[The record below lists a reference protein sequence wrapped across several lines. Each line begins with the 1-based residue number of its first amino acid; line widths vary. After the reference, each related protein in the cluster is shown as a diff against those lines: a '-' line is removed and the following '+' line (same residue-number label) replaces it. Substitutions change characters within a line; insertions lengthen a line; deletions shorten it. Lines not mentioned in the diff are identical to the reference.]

1 LLFNSSAKMRHLVL
15 IVATVIASTQV
26 SPCKVPILS
35 DTNQAVLTDKQIQ
48 QLQKHTKVC
57 RAETGVSLE
66 LIAKAR
72 NGDFA
77 DDLKLKE
84 HFLCVGKRFGLA
96 TESGQI
102 DLHVLR
108 SRVRKA
114 TASEEETDNIVSKCV
129 VKKDT
134 PRETFF
140 ELSKCIH
147 VNLPDFA
154 PGD

>member
-1 LLFNSSAKMRHLVL
+1 LLLNSSAKMRHLVL
-15 IVATVIASTQV
+15 IVATVIASTQ
-26 SPCKVPILS
+26 
-35 DTNQAVLTDKQIQ
+35 AVLTDKQIQ

-57 RAETGVSLE
+57 RTETGVSLE

-108 SRVRKA
+108 NRVRKA
-114 TASEEETDNIVSKCV
+114 TASKEETDNIVSKCV